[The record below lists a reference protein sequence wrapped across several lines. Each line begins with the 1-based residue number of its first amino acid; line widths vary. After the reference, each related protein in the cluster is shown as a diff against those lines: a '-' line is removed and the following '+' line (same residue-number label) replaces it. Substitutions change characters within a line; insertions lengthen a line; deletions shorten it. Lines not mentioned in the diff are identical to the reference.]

1 MDDRSCYEK
10 LSIRESARALKKY
23 GSTSKH
29 VMKNENYIKHFV
41 SSTDTLQGIALKY
54 GVSMEQIRRA
64 NRLYA
69 SDSLFLR
76 EHLLIPVPADN
87 QNLASPTTPDL
98 VNTPSSSQTSSQV
111 TSPTSYDNENIAEFL
126 VKIDASIANTKEEV
140 KKTQG
145 NSEFVSSLDY
155 NSERRKPAVSRM
167 KQMVNNNSTDLLN
180 TPHAVVMTQ
189 GSRVRTSLQ
198 RHEKQQDELFE
209 L

>member
-1 MDDRSCYEK
+1 
-10 LSIRESARALKKY
+10 
-23 GSTSKH
+23 
-29 VMKNENYIKHFV
+29 
-41 SSTDTLQGIALKY
+41 
-54 GVSMEQIRRA
+54 MEQIRRA
-64 NRLYA
+64 NRLWA

-87 QNLASPTTPDL
+87 QNMMSPKVMSPMSPTSPE
-98 VNTPSSSQTSSQV
+98 PSISASSSRTSSQV
-111 TSPTSYDNENIAEFL
+111 TSPTSYDNENVTEFL

-145 NSEFVSSLDY
+145 NSKFASSLDY
-155 NSERRKPAVSRM
+155 NSSERRKPAVSRM
-167 KQMVNNNSTDLLN
+167 KQMVNNNSDLLN

-198 RHEKQQDELFE
+198 RHEKQQEELFE